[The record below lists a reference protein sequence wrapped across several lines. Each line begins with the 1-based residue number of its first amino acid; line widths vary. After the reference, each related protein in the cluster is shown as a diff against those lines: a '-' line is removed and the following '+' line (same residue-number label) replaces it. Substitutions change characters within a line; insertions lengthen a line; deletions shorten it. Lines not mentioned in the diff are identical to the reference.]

1 MSKANFSFICSSL
14 SHISDYSRNVS
25 TPVYKLMRKSLPGP
39 YTFILQ
45 ATSTVPKLF
54 KSKKKTVGIRVP
66 DNRIA
71 LDILEELGN
80 PLLTTSIHKDDD
92 LLSYP
97 TDPREIFKRYKNVTD
112 ITVDGGYGGNQ
123 ESTVIDCTGEEPEI
137 IREGLGLPL

>member
-1 MSKANFSFICSSL
+1 M
-14 SHISDYSRNVS
+14 
-25 TPVYKLMRKSLPGP
+25 
-39 YTFILQ
+39 
-45 ATSTVPKLF
+45 
-54 KSKKKTVGIRVP
+54 
-66 DNRIA
+66 
-71 LDILEELGN
+71 EELGN